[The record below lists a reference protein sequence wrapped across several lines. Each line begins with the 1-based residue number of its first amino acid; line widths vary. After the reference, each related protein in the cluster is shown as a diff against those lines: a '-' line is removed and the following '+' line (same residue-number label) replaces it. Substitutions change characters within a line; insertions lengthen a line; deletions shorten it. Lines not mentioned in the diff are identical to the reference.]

1 MKKTKKTKIIEKGY
15 LLEVESWENDGDN
28 SKRQS
33 MNFKT
38 KEEAVLVFNLCKTL
52 FKSNNDKEKG
62 IGNLMDD
69 EDDIAKGIIINYLIK
84 NPEILKIKGINFY
97 KSLKRD
103 VMERFDDATEDDW
116 KGYIS
121 YFAELEEDNETIVDS
136 IEIVREYNQELMGY
150 SEYYYSR
157 VFEKAELFYSDK
169 DVYVESVMLAV
180 R

>member
-28 SKRQS
+28 SKRES
-33 MNFKT
+33 MHFET
-38 KEEAVLVFNLCKTL
+38 KEEAILVFNLCKTL
-52 FKSNNDKEKG
+52 FRSSYDKEQG

-69 EDDIAKGIIINYLIK
+69 EDDIAKGRIINYLIK
-84 NPEILKIKGINFY
+84 NPELLKIKGINFY
-97 KSLKRD
+97 KSLKMD
-103 VMERFDDATEDDW
+103 VMERFEEATENDW
-116 KGYIS
+116 KEYIAD
-121 YFAELEEDNETIVDS
+121 FAELEENNETIADS

-169 DVYVESVMLAV
+169 DVYIESVMSEE